1 LLNDTPLVLSIV
13 GSADNALLKSAPAAS
28 PAINLTADGLR
39 HTLEGSFNYRFAET
53 ADTAKTYYENIDPIG
68 STTNRED
75 QNLNKW
81 LDANCFNSSAPNYGA
96 DTHAVYT
103 NNFDLGFGRDMYF
116 VTCTQGNLSPGRT
129 VGDSASVVINY
140 PALEAA
146 VLKQNVIVAVAM
158 SHNTYS
164 AKGNAPQ
171 RFTKFFAF
179 APDDRNGNLYLVR
192 SVNFDRRG
200 QRYLP
205 GACTAC
211 HGGTVSTDTVNG
223 AAAKGTSPAV
233 TAGDLNAGFMPWDEG
248 ALLFS
253 DTDPAYTGGLVPKTG
268 YTEAEQAPAIYALNQ
283 HAYATYLTSDPKD
296 TRFAAPIAL
305 IKQWYKGLAG
315 ADPAPG
321 TLYSDIKFQS
331 QTFSD
336 SAFPTAQAKDSN
348 GNDIAGTSWNDENTA
363 NGDDL
368 YHKVFAHECRACHT
382 QLDNTTDP
390 TGAARLTAYGD
401 FKNLFAAAGGT
412 PPNGGKSIQALAMQL
427 NEMPLARLTADR
439 FWVDYDG
446 GTSAATKLALHGAN
460 ILGVSNLVA
469 NNQAIA
475 PGTPILNVFA
485 DTTKADITQ
494 LTDKLVT
501 PVDRFKHVRADA
513 SSSFFVGNYAW
524 ELCRIAALAPGMDAL
539 PPTTNACD
547 PSTTLLDPTGTT
559 PAFGTLQAG
568 IYRLKLA
575 ATGPQGQA
583 VSAPIYEFDVSR
595 TDPIAPNCTV
605 QISTGAVATLGL
617 EDSRCSQNLRPGDGP
632 NTLAIKS
639 MPYLSADV
647 CVAGSGAPFSG
658 SSGPAP
664 GVCPTSVSQF
674 AFAFNLPG
682 TAPTGPIVY
691 KLCDSVDGIY
701 CVEGTIDVTPVTRPI
716 ANPASFKAHLPL
728 GTFPPGGTGT
738 SAQDGSKAPFE
749 LSNSSV
755 AVSLDALV
763 QLSDCNVLGATTDIN
778 SLAQFFTI
786 TPCTDHFTVTFSPVL
801 TVTLPGATSFLLGG
815 NHKVALSPVAT
826 APICSYNGTSCPT
839 TPPTPAF
846 TGTYQV
852 KDVDNVLPPS
862 QTAPISVYL
871 LETQS
876 FGDSN
881 IGNPPGT
888 IYSYLS
894 GGGCGSPACH
904 GGANTVWNLNGNA
917 STYASLT
924 AAGCKNGAAKCI
936 DTSTPAS
943 SALYTNA
950 CTGNHSSGVARQFTM
965 NQAQW
970 CANLLQ
976 WLDEGANL
984 N

>member
-1 LLNDTPLVLSIV
+1 VLSIV
-13 GSADNALLKSAPAAS
+13 GSTDNALLNSASTPS

-39 HTLEGSFNYRFAET
+39 TTLQGSFNYRFAET
-53 ADTAKTYYENIDPIG
+53 ADTARTYYENIDPIG
-68 STTNRED
+68 SATNRED
-75 QNLNKW
+75 QSLSKW

-116 VTCTQGNLSPGRT
+116 VTCTQANLSSGRT

-146 VLKQNVIVAVAM
+146 VLKQDVIVAVAM

-200 QRYLP
+200 QRYIP

-211 HGGTVSTDTVNG
+211 HGGTVNAQTVTTG
-223 AAAKGTSPAV
+223 AAANGTSPAI
-233 TAGDLNAGFMPWDEG
+233 TAGDLSAGFMPWDEG

-253 DTDPAYTGGLVPKTG
+253 DTDPAYTGGLVPKKG

-283 HAYATYLTSDPKD
+283 HAYATYLTPDPKD
-296 TRFAAPIAL
+296 TRFAAPMAL

-336 SAFPTAQAKDSN
+336 SAFPTVQAKDSS
-348 GNDIAGTSWNDENTA
+348 GNDIAGTSWNEENTA

-390 TGAARLTAYGD
+390 TGAARLTTYGD

-412 PPNGGKSIQALAMQL
+412 PPNGAKSVEVLAMKL

-446 GTSAATKLALHGAN
+446 GTSPATKLALHGAN

-475 PGTPILNVFA
+475 PGTPIVNAFA
-485 DTTKADITQ
+485 GTTQ

-501 PVDRFKHVRADA
+501 PVNRFTQVRGDA

-524 ELCRIAALAPGMDAL
+524 TLCRIPAPAPGMPAL
-539 PPTTNACD
+539 PLSTDACN
-547 PSTTLLDPTGTT
+547 PFTTLLDATGTT

-568 IYRLKLA
+568 IYRLTLA
-575 ATGPQGQA
+575 ATGSQGQT
-583 VSAPIYEFDVSR
+583 VSAPTYEFDVPR
-595 TDPIAPNCTV
+595 TDPIAPTCTV
-605 QISTGAVATLGL
+605 QISTGSTATLGL
-617 EDSRCSQNLRPGDGP
+617 DDSRCSGGLRAGDGT
-632 NTLAIKS
+632 NTLVLGAI
-639 MPYLSADV
+639 PPGYPTHV
-647 CVAGSGAPFSG
+647 CIAGSGAAFSG
-658 SSGPAP
+658 NG
-664 GVCPTSVSQF
+664 GVCPTSSNQF
-674 AFAFNLPG
+674 AFAFNLPPGSQTG
-682 TAPTGPIVY
+682 TVSY
-691 KLCDSVDGIY
+691 QLCDSPDGACASGAIQ
-701 CVEGTIDVTPVTRPI
+701 VTPVTQPT
-716 ANPASFKAHLPL
+716 ANSASYNAHLPL
-728 GTFPPGGTGT
+728 ATFPPGGTP
-738 SAQDGSKAPFE
+738 AQNG
-749 LSNSSV
+749 SV
-755 AVSLDALV
+755 ASLTLSSGSVTISVDASDPNNLCTLPGIGN
-763 QLSDCNVLGATTDIN
+763 QSDPLSLSRFYT
-778 SLAQFFTI
+778 L
-786 TPCTDHFTVTFSPVL
+786 TPCNDHFTLTFTPAL
-801 TVTLPGATSFLLGG
+801 TVTPPGATSFLLGG
-815 NHKVALSPVAT
+815 NHTVAVSPVPT
-826 APICSYNGTSCPT
+826 TPICTYDGTSCST
-839 TPPTPAF
+839 TPPAPPTPAF

-852 KDVDNVLPPS
+852 KDVDNGLSS
-862 QTAPISVYL
+862 QTAPISVYV

-881 IGNPPGT
+881 IGAQGS
-888 IYSYLS
+888 IYSYLLN
-894 GGGCGSPACH
+894 GGCGGVACH
-904 GGANTVWNLNGNA
+904 GGSNLGWNLNGA
-917 STYASLT
+917 DSAFTALT
-924 AAGCKNGAAKCI
+924 GSGCDAQAAIEYPATPKCI
-936 DTSTPAS
+936 DTSNPTS
-943 SALYTNA
+943 SALYINA
-950 CTGNHSSGVARQFTM
+950 CTGTHRGTNHQFSGI
-965 NQAQW
+965 NLAQS

-976 WLDEGANL
+976 WLDEGARQK
-984 N
+984 